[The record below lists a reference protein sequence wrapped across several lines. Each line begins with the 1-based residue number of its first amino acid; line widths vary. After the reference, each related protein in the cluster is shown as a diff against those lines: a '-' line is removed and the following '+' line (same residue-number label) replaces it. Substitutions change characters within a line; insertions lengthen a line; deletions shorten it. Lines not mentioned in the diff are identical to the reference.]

1 MEWSLISVWLHH
13 DPLQSNGHWFLCH
26 VKALCKAMVIDFL
39 VASRPSAKQWSLI
52 SSHHDPLQGNSH
64 RYLCHIETLFIEM
77 VIDFS
82 SSRPSPWDWPN
93 LFWVVTLFS
102 VIATKSF
109 WGLNLDPLLRIGH
122 RTRLILFLFTFFFLF
137 EIRTKFVS
145 LSLLIFYYETMKS
158 QFSDYLVKSK

>member
-1 MEWSLISVWLHH
+1 MT
-13 DPLQSNGHWFLCH
+13 
-26 VKALCKAMVIDFL
+26 LCKVTVIDFC
-39 VASRPSAKQWSLI
+39 VTSRPSTKQWSLI

-109 WGLNLDPLLRIGH
+109 RGLNLDPLHRIGH
-122 RTRLILFLFTFFFLF
+122 RTRLILFLLFTIFLF
-137 EIRTKFVS
+137 KIQTKFAS
-145 LSLLIFYYETMKS
+145 PSLLIFYYETMKS